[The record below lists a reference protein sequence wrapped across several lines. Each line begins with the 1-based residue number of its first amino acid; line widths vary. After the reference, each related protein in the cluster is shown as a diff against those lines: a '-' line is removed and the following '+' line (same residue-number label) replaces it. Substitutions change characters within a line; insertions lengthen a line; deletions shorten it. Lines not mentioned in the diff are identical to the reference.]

1 MSISF
6 EGLPGYA
13 FCFTLDSDAEKI
25 IFTDANN
32 GLKKL
37 LELPENSTA
46 SAAGQH
52 FFEQIYRDDRERV
65 SVRLRKL
72 LLGKIRNDEGIEF
85 RLQTSKAS
93 YIWLRGK
100 LSAESGLS
108 KGCVILM
115 ATDEKM
121 QLLEE
126 SEQKLSSLNSLHGLI
141 NRFSSRLM
149 QAGVHELHDAID
161 ESFKD
166 LGEYAEVDRV
176 YLFEHQPITDT
187 IDNTYEWCAPG
198 IEPQINEL
206 QAIPYT
212 ISIPRW
218 KERFQNNEYVYI
230 PEVAKIADEYHV
242 EREILEPQG
251 IISLLTLPIYYG
263 EQFIGFI
270 GFDSVRKQRSWS
282 RAHIDLLR
290 LAGEIIGGAVYRE
303 RYEKE
308 LLEARRK
315 AEEANR
321 AKSEFL
327 ANMSHEIRT
336 PMNAILGFSEILMDS
351 VKDEENLLHLSTI
364 MSSGR
369 TLLSIIND
377 ILDLSKIESGHMEVA
392 EEDVYLHTTLN
403 EIVQTFYPK
412 AREKNLKLNLEI
424 TPGVPETI
432 FLDDMRLRQILF
444 NLLGN
449 AIKFTQEG
457 YIKLR
462 ARNTP
467 SENVPGL
474 TDLILE
480 VEDSGIGISDAQQK
494 QIFESFYQVESNITR
509 RYEGTG
515 LGLSITLKLARLLGG
530 EMEVES
536 TPGEGSIFRVVFK
549 DVEEVTAGSAPEQQ
563 EWSSEGVYF
572 EPARLLIV
580 DDVRYN
586 RDLVRNYLE
595 HYAIDIIEA
604 EDGWEGFHKALQYRP
619 DLVLMDLRMPEV
631 NGYEATENIKK
642 NDDISHINV
651 VAFTA
656 SSMKHDEHEIE
667 KIFNGYLR
675 KPVSRA
681 QLLYMLTQN
690 LKHGYHKAAARESNP
705 EKAEEAAVA
714 ETRAAA
720 VADHPETPEDLKSF
734 SEAFQT
740 GLQDLFEELGD
751 FMDLELLE
759 QFLADFRVMAEKN
772 NISRFNI
779 YLEQVER
786 AGREF
791 DFDLYERSI
800 QQLKSELEK
809 LPGFSN

>member
-1 MSISF
+1 M
-6 EGLPGYA
+6 
-13 FCFTLDSDAEKI
+13 
-25 IFTDANN
+25 
-32 GLKKL
+32 
-37 LELPENSTA
+37 
-46 SAAGQH
+46 
-52 FFEQIYRDDRERV
+52 
-65 SVRLRKL
+65 
-72 LLGKIRNDEGIEF
+72 
-85 RLQTSKAS
+85 
-93 YIWLRGK
+93 
-100 LSAESGLS
+100 
-108 KGCVILM
+108 M

-126 SEQKLSSLNSLHGLI
+126 SEQKLSSLNTLHGLI

-218 KERFQNNEYVYI
+218 KERFKNNEYVYI

-290 LAGEIIGGAVYRE
+290 LAGEIIGGAVFRE

-351 VKDEENLLHLSTI
+351 VKDEENRLHLSTI

-377 ILDLSKIESGHMEVA
+377 ILDLSKIESGHMEVS
-392 EEDVYLHTTLN
+392 EENVPLHSTLK
-403 EIVQTFYPK
+403 EIIQTFHPK
-412 AREKNLKLNLEI
+412 TEEKNLNLDLEI

-432 FLDDMRLRQILF
+432 YLDDMRLRQILF
-444 NLLGN
+444 NLMGN
-449 AIKFTQEG
+449 AVKFTRQG
-457 YIKLR
+457 YIMLR
-462 ARNTP
+462 ARSSP

-474 TDLILE
+474 TDVILE
-480 VEDSGIGISDAQQK
+480 VEDSGIGISEKQQS
-494 QIFESFYQVESNITR
+494 QIFDSFYQVESNITR

-530 EMEVES
+530 ELEVES
-536 TPGEGSIFRVVFK
+536 TLGEGSIFRVVFK
-549 DVEEVTAGSAPEQQ
+549 DVEEVTAGNVPEHP
-563 EWSSEGVYF
+563 EWSSEGLYF

-580 DDVRYN
+580 DDVHYN
-586 RDLVRNYLE
+586 RELVRNYLE
-595 HYAIDIIEA
+595 NYSIDIIEA
-604 EDGWEGFHKALQYRP
+604 EDGREAYQKALHYRP
-619 DLVLMDLRMPEV
+619 DLILMDLRMPEV
-631 NGYEATENIKK
+631 NGYEATESIKS
-642 NDDISHINV
+642 NSDISHINV

-656 SSMKHDEHEIE
+656 SSMKHDEDEIE
-667 KIFNGYLR
+667 QKFNGYLR

-681 QLLYMLTQN
+681 QLLYLLTQN
-690 LKHGYHKAAARESNP
+690 LAHGYHKSSDAESKEAEKQEPSAANP
-705 EKAEEAAVA
+705 AVPSAEHQRATPA
-714 ETRAAA
+714 ELLA
-720 VADHPETPEDLKSF
+720 F
-734 SEAFQT
+734 SESFRAE
-740 GLQDLFEELGD
+740 LKDLFEELGD

-759 QFLADFRVMAEKN
+759 QFLADFRKKAQMN
-772 NISRFNI
+772 NVTRFDTH
-779 YLEQVER
+779 LEQLER

-800 QQLKSELEK
+800 QQLKTELEK
-809 LPGFSN
+809 LPE